1 VLCSRDRLET
11 IVRRVPR
18 SLEDLADVKDLRRWQ
33 IELMG
38 EEFVEALRR
47 APASPAPALPEAGA
61 GTVAGDAGDAGDA
74 GEPAAPAAAP
84 DGGRRGRRRT
94 SAKRPSPPKAD
105 AGDDSPYRDG

>member
-1 VLCSRDRLET
+1 
-11 IVRRVPR
+11 
-18 SLEDLADVKDLRRWQ
+18 VKDLRRWQ

-61 GTVAGDAGDAGDA
+61 GTVAG
-74 GEPAAPAAAP
+74 EPAAPAAAP
-84 DGGRRGRRRT
+84 GGGRRGRRRT